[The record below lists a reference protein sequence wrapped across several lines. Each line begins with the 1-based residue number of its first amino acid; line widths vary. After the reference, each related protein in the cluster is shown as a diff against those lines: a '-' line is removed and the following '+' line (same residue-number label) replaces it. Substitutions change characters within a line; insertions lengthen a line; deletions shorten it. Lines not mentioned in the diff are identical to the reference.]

1 MEFKIGIRP
10 SPLALKQAEEALV
23 FLKERFPN
31 ARFHIVKIATPGDRD
46 KNTPLFEV
54 DGSDFFTR
62 DIDEALISGQI
73 DFAVHSA
80 KDLPD
85 VLPQGLSVFVE
96 TQPLSP
102 FDALVSKG
110 NIKLAVLA
118 QASRIGVSS
127 ARRKLRIKVLRPDLI
142 IVDVRGTIEERLRLI
157 DDGKIDA
164 LIVAHAALIRL
175 GLEKRASEILPL
187 EIFKAHPKQ
196 GRLAILTRKEYEKG

>member
-10 SPLALKQAEEALV
+10 STLALKQAEEVVV
-23 FLKERFPN
+23 FLKKRFPK
-31 ARFHIVKIATPGDRD
+31 ARFSFVKIATPGDRD
-46 KNTPLFEV
+46 KVTPLSEV
-54 DGSDFFTR
+54 EGSDFFTR
-62 DIDEALISGQI
+62 DIDEALISGKI